1 MKTMAALFLV
11 VLTAGCAQ
19 TVTPNYDM
27 RFGDAVR
34 NARLAM
40 TIDPGAGEHGDEVRG
55 IDGQAAQESMKRY
68 QKSFKEP
75 PPVSNVINIGGQI
88 GTDNNGGNGGMYH

>member
-1 MKTMAALFLV
+1 MKITAALFLV

-40 TIDPGAGEHGDEVRG
+40 IIDPGAGERGDEVQG
-55 IDGQAAQESMKRY
+55 IDGRAAQEGIRRY

-88 GTDNNGGNGGMYH
+88 GTDNSNGNGGMYQ